1 MDDSFLDHQFKIDGY
16 QFSPFKRDANK
27 FGDGKMF
34 YVKDGFIV
42 KRLNNFE
49 ADISETFSLELTL
62 SNKKCFIMFAYR
74 PPIEIKKLAF
84 F

>member
-1 MDDSFLDHQFKIDGY
+1 ML
-16 QFSPFKRDANK
+16 
-27 FGDGKMF
+27 KM
-34 YVKDGFIV
+34 VFIV